1 MLTSV
6 VKKLAL
12 PISLAVLLF
21 GGWAFWLEP
30 ASLKNENH
38 EIILS
43 SWPASCDG
51 IRIAVLADLHVGS
64 PYNGVDKLKRIVDLT
79 LAAKPDLILLAGDYV
94 VHGVPGGKFVQPEAI
109 TQGLS
114 RLSAP
119 LGVFAVLGN
128 HDHWYNARQI
138 ENAFARVGIPV
149 LEDVAVAAV
158 SGQCSFWIVGL
169 SDFWEGAHE
178 YKAAFAQLPPRAPA
192 IAFTH
197 NPDVFPFVP
206 DRVSLTFAGHTHG
219 GQVYLPIFG
228 RLIVPSIYGQRYAI
242 GHIVEQGR
250 HLFVSPGLGTSI
262 LPVRFLVPPEVSVVT
277 MRSAAS
283 RRFDSRKAT

>member
-1 MLTSV
+1 MARKFLTLISCCG
-6 VKKLAL
+6 LILGLWAL
-12 PISLAVLLF
+12 
-21 GGWAFWLEP
+21 WLEP
-30 ASLKNENH
+30 SSLKNENH
-38 EIILS
+38 EIVLS

-64 PYNGVDKLKRIVDLT
+64 PYNGVDKLKQIVDLT

-94 VHGVPGGKFVQPEAI
+94 VHRVLGGKFVQPEVI

-128 HDHWYNARQI
+128 HDRWHNAKQI

-149 LEDVAVAAV
+149 LEDAAVARVA
-158 SGQCSFWIVGL
+158 GQCSFWLVGL
-169 SDFWEGAHE
+169 SDFWEGPHE
-178 YKAAFAQLPPRAPA
+178 YKAAFAKLPPGATA

-197 NPDVFPFVP
+197 NPDVFPLVP
-206 DRVSLTFAGHTHG
+206 DIVSLTFAGHTHG

-228 RLIVPSIYGQRYAI
+228 RLIVPSKYGQLYAI
-242 GHIVEQGR
+242 GHIVEHGR
-250 HLFVSPGLGTSI
+250 HMFVSPGLGTSI
-262 LPVRFLVPPEVSVVT
+262 LAVRFLVPPEVSIVT
-277 MRSAAS
+277 IRSAAP
-283 RRFDSRKAT
+283 RQQDHRKAI